1 MAEPVA
7 RFNIYTVNDLITYM
21 SACVNQNQLVSGMYI
36 VNTDPVVQEE
46 YSTKFGLVLSQVP
59 VKYQPYKLDI
69 DLIVSENITI
79 DQVIGILKKVKDPFT
94 VIKSIRLK
102 GAGNKIY
109 ACVDVNGFVMH
120 D

>member
-7 RFNIYTVNDLITYM
+7 RFNIYTVNDLITYL
-21 SACVNQNQLVSGMYI
+21 SACVNQDQLVSGMYI

-59 VKYQPYKLDI
+59 VKYQPYELDI
-69 DLIVSENITI
+69 DLIISENVTV

-94 VIKSIRLK
+94 LIKHIRLK

-109 ACVDVNGFVMH
+109 ACVDENGFVMH

>member
-7 RFNIYTVNDLITYM
+7 RFNIYTVNDLITYL
-21 SACVNQNQLVSGMYI
+21 SACINGDQPISGMYI

-46 YSTKFGLVLSQVP
+46 YSTEFGMVLSQVP
-59 VKYQPYKLDI
+59 VKYQPYELDI
-69 DLIVSENITI
+69 DLIISENVTV

-94 VIKSIRLK
+94 VVKRIRLK

-109 ACVDVNGFVMH
+109 AAVEENGFLMH

>member
-7 RFNIYTVNDLITYM
+7 RFNIYTVNDLITYL
-21 SACVNQNQLVSGMYI
+21 SACINGDQAISGLYI

-46 YSTKFGLVLSQVP
+46 YSTEFGLVLSQVP
-59 VKYQPYKLDI
+59 VKYQAYELDI
-69 DLIVSENITI
+69 DLIISENVTI

-94 VIKSIRLK
+94 LIKRIRLK

-109 ACVDVNGFVMH
+109 AVVEENGFLMH

>member
-7 RFNIYTVNDLITYM
+7 RFNIYTVNDLITYL
-21 SACVNQNQLVSGMYI
+21 SACINADQPISGMYI

-46 YSTKFGLVLSQVP
+46 YSTEFGLVLSQVP
-59 VKYQPYKLDI
+59 VKYQPYELDI
-69 DLIVSENITI
+69 DLIISENVTI

-94 VIKSIRLK
+94 LIKRIRLK
-102 GAGNKIY
+102 GASNTIY
-109 ACVDVNGFVMH
+109 ACVDENGFVMH